1 MSEPAQPEEKKQ
13 RSWSAIFNLV
23 MLVVG
28 ACALVWM
35 LGSTSWHELRNVI
48 TGVGV
53 LAAVILALELAGMCC
68 DAAAL
73 HAFMAPEARMV
84 SYIRVLGSWASGRA
98 INVLTPFSALGE
110 ATKVTML
117 SEHAPRARVLSSMI
131 LLSVSRLYLEVL
143 FMVIGIPITLLLVDL
158 PDAIKVIVF
167 AGMAVL
173 IPAMIAL
180 GFMIQRGAVS
190 SLVGIL
196 RRVRVISAERAA
208 NWKEK
213 LKETDQHIRELH
225 KQRTSG
231 TRRGLLFVLLSKVL
245 TIGSTIL
252 IMVGIGVDLSPALVI
267 GVLSVGVLITWVSST
282 VPLGMGLADGGNYA
296 LYTLLGASGDHGMY
310 FAMIA
315 RARSLFIAIV
325 GLAAMAVIH
334 AQGRYANWQI
344 GRKIIRLKAERAA
357 ES

>member
-1 MSEPAQPEEKKQ
+1 MSEGDKQDEPKK
-13 RSWSAIFNLV
+13 RSWSAVFNLV

-28 ACALVWM
+28 ACALAWM
-35 LGSTSWHELRNVI
+35 VRSTSWHELRNVI
-48 TGVGV
+48 TGVGA
-53 LAAVILALELAGMCC
+53 LAAVILALEVAAMCC

-73 HAFMAPEARMV
+73 HGFMAPEARMV
-84 SYIRVLGSWASGRA
+84 TYIRVLGSWASGRA

-117 SEHAPRARVLSSMI
+117 AEHAPRARVLSSMI
-131 LLSVSRLYLEVL
+131 LLSVARLYLEVL

-158 PDAIKVIVF
+158 PDAIKLIVF
-167 AGMAVL
+167 VGMAVL

-180 GFMIQRGAVS
+180 GVMIHRGAVS

-196 RRVRVISAERAA
+196 RRMRVIGEERAK

-231 TRRGLLFVLLSKVL
+231 TRRGLLFVLVSKAL
-245 TIGSTIL
+245 TVASTIL
-252 IMVGIGVDLSPALVI
+252 IMVGIGVELSPPLVI

-296 LYTLLGASGDHGMY
+296 LYSLLGASGDHGMY

-325 GLAAMAVIH
+325 GLGAMLVIH
-334 AQGRYANWQI
+334 GQGRYASWQI

-357 ES
+357 ET